1 MRRIACTVLGGIP
14 AVVVALALVAGPWFV
29 QPTPGADALP
39 EGVPACVSDDY
50 NDGSQ
55 VLCYTYTV
63 QGEAV
68 FINSADEV
76 VPAP

>member
-1 MRRIACTVLGGIP
+1 MRRVACTILGGIP

-29 QPTPGADALP
+29 QPTPGA
-39 EGVPACVSDDY
+39 GVAQCIHDDY

-55 VLCYTYTV
+55 AVCYTVDV
-63 QGEAV
+63 QTGERV
-68 FINSADEV
+68 YINAADEV